1 MERLY
6 VFDIALQF
14 SNFCP
19 SIFIKHQAFWKY
31 FENPQGAMLGYIVI
45 DCSFTTSAFIVNIYN
60 KFFLGTLPT
69 LGNQLFESVSLI
81 WRTLK
86 MALPL
91 AGRAKRRNGGSK
103 LLAFLSKNALKE
115 GPLFYNSF
123 LLFSKGHL
131 WKISKYLAV
140 YTTHLVEKMIGQ
152 SWWLG

>member
-1 MERLY
+1 
-6 VFDIALQF
+6 
-14 SNFCP
+14 
-19 SIFIKHQAFWKY
+19 
-31 FENPQGAMLGYIVI
+31 MLGYIVI

-123 LLFSKGHL
+123 LLFSKGRL

-140 YTTHLVEKMIGQ
+140 YTTHLVEKNDRSVLMTGLMFEEMFWQIAAC
-152 SWWLG
+152 SMWWIVDIINTYYESNYQ

>member
-1 MERLY
+1 
-6 VFDIALQF
+6 
-14 SNFCP
+14 
-19 SIFIKHQAFWKY
+19 
-31 FENPQGAMLGYIVI
+31 MLGYIVI

-103 LLAFLSKNALKE
+103 LLLAFLSKNALKE

-123 LLFSKGHL
+123 LLFSKGRL

-140 YTTHLVEKMIGQ
+140 YTTHLVEKNDRSVLMTGLMFEEMFWQIAACRM
-152 SWWLG
+152 WWIVDIINTYYESNYR